1 MKRLVILISGTG
13 TNLQAI
19 INACRSGPLSTV
31 AEIVAV
37 ISNKASA
44 GGLELARQA
53 GIPARSLAQSDFADR
68 QQFDQQL
75 MTIADEYSPDLI
87 VLAGYMRILSAD
99 FVRHYS
105 GRMINIHP
113 SLLPAYPGLDTHRQ
127 VLENGDAEH
136 GPSVHFV
143 TEQLDGGP
151 VILQSRIAVLPRETE
166 AQLQARVRQQEHI
179 IYPQVIRWFAQNRL
193 ELKDQRAWLDGA
205 LLPVAGFQPAT
216 RG

>member
-19 INACRSGPLSTV
+19 IDACRSGQLSTA

-37 ISNKASA
+37 ISNKANA

-53 GIPARSLAQSDFADR
+53 GIPAHSLAQSDFADR

-75 MTIADEYSPDLI
+75 MSIADEYSPDLV
-87 VLAGYMRILSAD
+87 VLAGYMRILGAE
-99 FVRHYS
+99 FVRHYR

-113 SLLPAYPGLDTHRQ
+113 SLLPAWPGLDTHRK

-143 TEQLDGGP
+143 TEELDGGP
-151 VILQSRIAVLPRETE
+151 VILQSRIAVLPQETE
-166 AQLQARVRQQEHI
+166 EQLQDRVRLQEHL
-179 IYPQVIRWFAQNRL
+179 IYPQVIHWFVQNRL
-193 ELKDQRAWLDGA
+193 ELKNDQAWLDGK
-205 LLPVAGFQPAT
+205 LLPAT
-216 RG
+216 GYQLETTH